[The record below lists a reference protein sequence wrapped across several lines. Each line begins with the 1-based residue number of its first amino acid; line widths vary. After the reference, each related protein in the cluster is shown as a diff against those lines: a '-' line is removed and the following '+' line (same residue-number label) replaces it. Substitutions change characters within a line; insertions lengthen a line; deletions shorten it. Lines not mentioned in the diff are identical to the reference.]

1 MYKYLI
7 TLLIFAIIPGIYFFI
22 RFREKRRQM
31 LITILILFAVFVLQ
45 EFIALKYALWSWN
58 ESELIG
64 RLFGLPVD
72 EYLYIFF
79 VPLMGLGLYELV
91 GKLIKKK

>member
-7 TLLIFAIIPGIYFFI
+7 SLLVLSIIPGIYFFI
-22 RFREKRRQM
+22 RFREKRKQM
-31 LITILILFAVFVLQ
+31 AITILLLFVV
-45 EFIALKYALWSWN
+45 FIAWEFFALHYSLWSWN
-58 ESELIG
+58 GAEIIG
-64 RLFGLPVD
+64 RLFGLPID

-91 GKLIKKK
+91 GHLTQK